1 MEKLLFLTFNGLANG
16 AVLALGAL
24 GFVLIFKATEVVNFA
39 QGQLLLIGA
48 FMVYTAQITWGLPWP
63 LAIVAA
69 MITGALLGLVIERL
83 VLRPLVGEASL
94 SVIMVTIGLASVLG
108 AVGLLVW
115 GTEPRSQPDFLP
127 KGNWVLGIGDGV
139 RFNHDRLLAIVVAAV
154 VLVAVGLFY
163 RFSRQG
169 IAMRAVADDQQAAM
183 VQGISVNRI
192 FAMSW
197 ALSGVSA
204 AVAGLLL
211 AGINGQ
217 YNLQDIQFFGIYVFP
232 VVILGGLDSLLGT
245 AVGGAIVGVLYSYT
259 AGYKIEILGLSL
271 GGGGLEQVIPFVV
284 LVLILLVKPYGLFGE
299 VRIERV

>member
-1 MEKLLFLTFNGLANG
+1 METFLFLTFNGLANG

-48 FMVYTAQITWGLPWP
+48 FMVYTAQVTWGLPWP

-69 MITGALLGLVIERL
+69 IVIGAALGLLIERV

-108 AVGLLVW
+108 AVGLFLW
-115 GTEPRSQPDFLP
+115 GTNPRPQPNFMP
-127 KGNWVLGIGDGV
+127 RGRFEFFNV
-139 RFNHDRLLAIVVAAV
+139 RFTHDRVLTIVVALV
-154 VLVAVGLFY
+154 VLMAVGLFY
-163 RFSRQG
+163 RYSRQG

-192 FAMSW
+192 FGMAW
-197 ALSGVSA
+197 ALSGMSA
-204 AVAGLLL
+204 AVGGLLL
-211 AGINGQ
+211 ASINGQ
-217 YNLQDIQFFGIYVFP
+217 YNLQEIQFFGIYVFP

-245 AVGGAIVGVLYSYT
+245 VVGGAIVGLLAQYIG
-259 AGYKIEILGLSL
+259 GYVSTDLQE
-271 GGGGLEQVIPFVV
+271 VIPFVV
-284 LVLILLVKPYGLFGE
+284 LVLILLIKPYGLFGE

>member
-48 FMVYTAQITWGLPWP
+48 FMVYTAEITWGLPWP
-63 LAIVAA
+63 LAILAA
-69 MITGALLGLVIERL
+69 MITGGLLGLVIERL

-108 AVGLLVW
+108 AIGLLVW
-115 GTEPRSQPDFLP
+115 GTDPRQPPDFMP
-127 KGNWVLGIGDGV
+127 KGKWILGIGDGI
-139 RFNHDRLLAIVVAAV
+139 RLNHDRVVAIVVAAAL
-154 VLVAVGLFY
+154 LVAVGLFY
-163 RFSRQG
+163 RYSRQG

-192 FAMSW
+192 FGLSW
-197 ALSGVSA
+197 GLSGMSA
-204 AVAGLLL
+204 VVAGLLL
-211 AGINGQ
+211 ASINGQ
-217 YNLQDIQFFGIYVFP
+217 YNLIDIQFFGIYVFP
-232 VVILGGLDSLLGT
+232 VVILGGLDSLLGA
-245 AVGGAIVGVLYSYT
+245 AVGGTIVGILYSYVG
-259 AGYKIEILGLSL
+259 GYIGD
-271 GGGGLEQVIPFVV
+271 GLEQVIPFVV
-284 LVLILLVKPYGLFGE
+284 LVLILLIKPYGLFGE

>member
-1 MEKLLFLTFNGLANG
+1 MEKFLFLTFNGLANG

-24 GFVLIFKATEVVNFA
+24 GFVLIFKATEVINFA

-63 LAIVAA
+63 VAIVAA
-69 MITGALLGLVIERL
+69 MVISALLGLVIERL

-94 SVIMVTIGLASVLG
+94 SVIMVTIGLASALA

-115 GTEPRSQPDFLP
+115 GTDVRQQPDFMP
-127 KGNWVLGIGDGV
+127 KGKWIVGIGDGV
-139 RFNHDRLLAIVVAAV
+139 RLSHDRVLAIVVAAV

-192 FAMSW
+192 FALSW
-197 ALSGVSA
+197 ALSGISA
-204 AVAGLLL
+204 AIGGLLL
-211 AGINGQ
+211 ASINGQ
-217 YNLQDIQFFGIYVFP
+217 YNLLDIQQFGIYVFP
-232 VVILGGLDSLLGT
+232 VVILGGLDSLVGAPVAG
-245 AVGGAIVGVLYSYT
+245 AVVGILYSYT
-259 AGYKIEILGLSL
+259 GGYIGD
-271 GGGGLEQVIPFVV
+271 GLEQVIPFVI
-284 LVLILLVKPYGLFGE
+284 LVIILLIKPYGLFGE

>member
-48 FMVYTAQITWGLPWP
+48 FMVYTAQVTWGLPWP
-63 LAIVAA
+63 LAILAA
-69 MITGALLGLVIERL
+69 MIAGAVLGLVTERL

-108 AVGLLVW
+108 AIGLLVW
-115 GTEPRSQPDFLP
+115 GTDPRPQPDFMPRGRWELP
-127 KGNWVLGIGDGV
+127 IGDGV
-139 RFNHDRLLAIVVAAV
+139 KLGHDRLLSIVVAVAL
-154 VLVAVGLFY
+154 LVAVGLFY
-163 RFSRQG
+163 RYSRQG

-192 FAMSW
+192 FALSW

-211 AGINGQ
+211 ASINGQ
-217 YNLQDIQFFGIYVFP
+217 YNLLDIQFFGIYVFP
-232 VVILGGLDSLLGT
+232 VVILGGLDSLLGA
-245 AVGGAIVGVLYSYT
+245 AVGGAIVGVLYSYVG
-259 AGYKIEILGLSL
+259 GYIGD
-271 GGGGLEQVIPFVV
+271 GLEQVIPFVV
-284 LVLILLVKPYGLFGE
+284 LVLILLIKPYGLFGE